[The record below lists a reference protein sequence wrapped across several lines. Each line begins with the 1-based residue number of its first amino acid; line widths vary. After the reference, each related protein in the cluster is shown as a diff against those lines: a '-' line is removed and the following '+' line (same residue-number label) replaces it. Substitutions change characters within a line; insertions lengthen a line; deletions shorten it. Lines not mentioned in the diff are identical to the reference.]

1 MSVMGQQLTSA
12 QDSQSPLAGS
22 VGMMGIVML
31 MSTTNG

>member
-1 MSVMGQQLTSA
+1 MMGMKQQLASA